1 MSYFYFLLYTLGR
14 VPINKFNYENI
25 FNIICYVR
33 MKNNFDIKSKKN
45 LKNIY
50 IYIIPIICY
59 QNNVDNCLIYY
70 YSFLSGKL
78 ANI

>member
-1 MSYFYFLLYTLGR
+1 MFYLNFLLYTLVR
-14 VPINKFNYENI
+14 VSIKKFNYENR

-33 MKNNFDIKSKKN
+33 MKNNFAIKSKRKFK
-45 LKNIY
+45 KNIY
-50 IYIIPIICY
+50 IIPNICY
-59 QNNVDNCLIYY
+59 EKNVDNYLIYC